1 MDAFPNARRPRIC
14 VISYKALS
22 RLVPEVIDE
31 FAHRATIDVFDVVF
45 DEALEKARQLERDGE
60 ADVIVSAGANATCLR
75 SNISLPVV
83 TINVGGFDVLQA
95 LRKAGSIS
103 SRVAMVTY
111 REPIPELEAIKGL
124 LRLEITQ
131 HTYNTIEDATYLVR
145 ALASGG

>member
-60 ADVIVSAGANATCLR
+60 ADVIVSAGANAT
-75 SNISLPVV
+75 
-83 TINVGGFDVLQA
+83 
-95 LRKAGSIS
+95 
-103 SRVAMVTY
+103 
-111 REPIPELEAIKGL
+111 EPTRGEL
-124 LRLEITQ
+124 
-131 HTYNTIEDATYLVR
+131 DA
-145 ALASGG
+145 